1 MFCSRPKC
9 FCPWDSIWIVTL
21 LHQDIVQVKYWI
33 KCMSLF
39 PVCYIFNIINIYTIN
54 KIKYCSCSNA
64 FVSSHGSEFPARE
77 KKKKLHSQEKLS
89 VNFPPALRIFFIAL
103 VFMQPFSKAGK
114 QSLCRQSWFW
124 KNPLYCFQLQYQTEF
139 LFQKLSIT
147 FSLSKSTQHDPAH
160 AGWKSS

>member
-1 MFCSRPKC
+1 MFL
-9 FCPWDSIWIVTL
+9 SIRFNLNCNPSAPRHNASQVLNQVHVYFLCVT
-21 LHQDIVQVKYWI
+21 
-33 KCMSLF
+33 SLT
-39 PVCYIFNIINIYTIN
+39 INIYTIN

-64 FVSSHGSEFPARE
+64 FVSSHGSEFPAR
-77 KKKKLHSQEKLS
+77 KKKILHSQEKLS
-89 VNFPPALRIFFIAL
+89 VNFPQALGIFFIAL

-124 KNPLYCFQLQYQTEF
+124 QNPLYCFQLQYQTEF